1 MYKSNSGLG
10 SYSNRFCLILAI
22 LLSEKQVYL
31 SATALIQQSCMP
43 FANKTEK

>member
-22 LLSEKQVYL
+22 LLSEKQVHL
-31 SATALIQQSCMP
+31 SATALILNVGNNLQMIRI
-43 FANKTEK
+43 